1 MKTAPTCLAVLSLVA
16 FVAAT
21 NAQEGPKPGPEH
33 EKLKQMA
40 GEWEAKTKLHIPG
53 VPATESAGEYKAA
66 MDVGGLFLV
75 GQFKGE
81 MLGQTFIGRGLTG
94 YDTFKKK
101 NTGVWVD
108 SMSTAIYTTEG
119 SWDASGKVLTEHMEG
134 PDPATG
140 KTMKMRTVLEI
151 ADKDRMTMKMYGP
164 DPEGKEFLMMEIV
177 YTRKK

>member
-1 MKTAPTCLAVLSLVA
+1 MKTAPATLAVLSLVA
-16 FVAAT
+16 FVAVA

-33 EKLKQMA
+33 AKLKQIA
-40 GEWEAKTKLHIPG
+40 GEWETKGKFHIPG
-53 VPATESAGEYKAA
+53 APATESTGEYKAA
-66 MDVGGLFLV
+66 MEVGGLFLV

-81 MLGQTFIGRGLTG
+81 MLGQPFFGRGLTG

-101 NTGVWVD
+101 LTGVWVD
-108 SMSTAIYTTEG
+108 SMSTALYTTEG
-119 SWDASGKVLTEHMEG
+119 SWDKSGKVLTEHMEG

-151 ADKDRMTMKMYGP
+151 ADKDHMTMKMYGP
-164 DPEGKEFLMMEIV
+164 DPQGKEFLMMEIA